1 MVGASYMHSTL
12 LAMVKFEASV
22 LEVVDAQYIYIFKPL
37 MRIYSGFIFE
47 GERRS
52 SAID

>member
-1 MVGASYMHSTL
+1 MVGASYMHSAL
-12 LAMVKFEASV
+12 LAMVVFEASV
-22 LEVVDAQYIYIFKPL
+22 LEVVEYIYSGFKPL

>member
-1 MVGASYMHSTL
+1 MVGASYKHLTS
-12 LAMVKFEASV
+12 LAMVVFETSI
-22 LEVVDAQYIYIFKPL
+22 LEVVDAQYIYIFKSL